1 MSRSPEAGITPSA
14 RSRALVDGHETFAL
28 SAGWQAAASPAGMYP
43 DAGALDSLSWMPAV
57 VPGTAAAALRDAA
70 QWQAG
75 EPHDF
80 DAEDWWFR
88 TSFDSEPAGPGEEVR
103 LCLDGIATVAEVY
116 LNGERVLESDSMFA
130 THELQLGTR
139 LTTTSSDSAPHHEL
153 TICCRALAPL
163 LAEPRRPRARWRTR
177 LVAERNLRFF
187 RTMLI
192 GRAPGFAPGPAV
204 VGPWRAVRVE
214 RRRGVAVEELA
225 LRPRIDGGGDS
236 GVLSV
241 VARLRSLD
249 GAPLSSVEI
258 ELDGPSGTHRAQLAL
273 SGQEEEP
280 TARGELS
287 VPAVA
292 RWWPHTHGEPRLHD
306 VRLLIDGGST
316 QTVIDAGRVGFRELA
331 FGTGAAHDV
340 ERDGLDLHINGVRV
354 FARGAVWTPLDAIAM
369 APSAGDLRAALVQ
382 AREAGMNMLRL
393 PGTGAYETSAFH
405 DLCDELGML
414 VWQDFMFANF
424 DYPLQDEAFRANVTR
439 EVAEILA
446 SLGGRPSLA
455 VLCGNSEV
463 EQQVAMLG
471 LDPALGRGELFGEL
485 LPGLIGESGIDALYV
500 PSSPCGGALPFRP
513 DRGIAN
519 YYGVGGYRRPLE
531 DARRA
536 NVRFAAECLAFSNV
550 PSEPA
555 GVAVPVQ
562 GSSQLVDENH
572 VLRTG
577 IPRDVGADW
586 DFRDVSDHYL
596 GLLFDLDPQILRQA
610 DLARYRELSRLATGE
625 VMAEI
630 FGEWR
635 RAASP
640 CGGALVLWLRDL
652 LPGAGWGL
660 IDHRGLPKLA
670 YHHLKRALAPV
681 AVWTV
686 DEGLGGIVAHVAND
700 CPQPLIASL
709 RVALYRDGEL
719 RVGEAARTIELEPHS
734 QGAWNVETI
743 IGHFVD
749 ASWAYRFGPPA
760 QDAIVVSL
768 ERNGATDAC
777 SAGSKLISQAVR
789 FPAGRPL
796 EREAPEQLGL
806 AVEGASLPGGEVQL
820 TLTSRHLAYGVRVE
834 ADGFLAS
841 DDGFFIEPGGT
852 RSVTLRPTSAERA
865 VGGGKPVE
873 GKVGA
878 ANMHGQLDLA
888 LRATS

>member
-1 MSRSPEAGITPSA
+1 MDI
-14 RSRALVDGHETFAL
+14 
-28 SAGWQAAASPAGMYP
+28 
-43 DAGALDSLSWMPAV
+43 LSWMPAACRAR
-57 VPGTAAAALRDAA
+57 PPPRCATPA
-70 QWQAG
+70 QWRPG

-88 TSFDSEPAGPGEEVR
+88 TSFDAGPARPGEEVR

-130 THELQLGTR
+130 THELQLGTH
-139 LTTTSSDSAPHHEL
+139 LSTAPGDGAPHHEL
-153 TICCRALAPL
+153 AICCRALAPL

-214 RRRGVAVEELA
+214 RRRRVAIEELA
-225 LRPRIDGGGDS
+225 LRPRIDAGGDG

-241 VARLRSLD
+241 VARLRLLD

-306 VRLLIDGGST
+306 VRLLVDEGPRRR
-316 QTVIDAGRVGFRELA
+316 VIDAGRVGFRELA

-340 ERDGLDLHINGVRV
+340 EQDGLDLHINGVRV
-354 FARGAVWTPLDAIAM
+354 FARGAVWTPLDAITL
-369 APSAGDLRAALVQ
+369 APSEDDLRAALEQVR
-382 AREAGMNMLRL
+382 AAGMNMLRL

-439 EVAEILA
+439 EVAEVLA

-500 PSSPCGGALPFRP
+500 PSAPCGGALPFRP

-555 GVAVPVQ
+555 DQATPAVAPPERVE
-562 GSSQLVDENH
+562 ENP

-586 DFRDVSDHYL
+586 DFQDVRDHYL
-596 GLLFDLDPQILRQA
+596 GLLFDLDPDVLRRA
-610 DLARYRELSRLATGE
+610 DLARYLELSRP
-625 VMAEI
+625 
-630 FGEWR
+630 R
-635 RAASP
+635 
-640 CGGALVLWLRDL
+640 
-652 LPGAGWGL
+652 
-660 IDHRGLPKLA
+660 
-670 YHHLKRALAPV
+670 
-681 AVWTV
+681 
-686 DEGLGGIVAHVAND
+686 
-700 CPQPLIASL
+700 Q
-709 RVALYRDGEL
+709 
-719 RVGEAARTIELEPHS
+719 AR
-734 QGAWNVETI
+734 
-743 IGHFVD
+743 
-749 ASWAYRFGPPA
+749 
-760 QDAIVVSL
+760 
-768 ERNGATDAC
+768 
-777 SAGSKLISQAVR
+777 
-789 FPAGRPL
+789 
-796 EREAPEQLGL
+796 
-806 AVEGASLPGGEVQL
+806 
-820 TLTSRHLAYGVRVE
+820 
-834 ADGFLAS
+834 
-841 DDGFFIEPGGT
+841 
-852 RSVTLRPTSAERA
+852 
-865 VGGGKPVE
+865 
-873 GKVGA
+873 
-878 ANMHGQLDLA
+878 
-888 LRATS
+888 